1 MASMRCPILIIGNGA
16 ASLQEWMFCL
26 HQDLF
31 NIRKDGPLMD
41 ILRVPTDLS
50 WCMPPSQFH
59 QVLPEEIA
67 YEIKTADTE
76 IELLFQP
83 VNLGMDS
90 QFTSDRKSFLRLK
103 NIIKGARAWVWCL
116 SVEEL
121 FLESVMSWRC
131 CHKPK
136 DKNGYQFSEF
146 MWLDRLQQLI
156 WAAHFS
162 YDGPIGPQMITWGQ
176 WELLDAQADPRT
188 LIRAC
193 FPLFY
198 DQLIQKSGGQEIDVL
213 ALPTP
218 NDSGTGSSIQPT
230 CAISKQKG
238 ILNSVINMVVQ

>member
-1 MASMRCPILIIGNGA
+1 MTSTRCPILIIGNGA
-16 ASLQEWMFCL
+16 ASLQEWMFYL

-31 NIRKDGPLMD
+31 NIRKDGPLID
-41 ILRVPTDLS
+41 ILRIPTDLS
-50 WCMPPSQFH
+50 WCMSPYQSDH
-59 QVLPEEIA
+59 ALPEEIA

-83 VNLGMDS
+83 VNFGMDS

-103 NIIKGARAWVWCL
+103 NMIKRARAWVWCL

-121 FLESVMSWRC
+121 LLEGVMSWRC

-146 MWLDRLQQLI
+146 MWLDRLQQLT

-162 YDGPIGPQMITWGQ
+162 YDGRIGPQMITWSK
-176 WELLDAQADPRT
+176 WDLLDVRADPRK
-188 LIRAC
+188 LIRAY
-193 FPLFY
+193 FPLFFN
-198 DQLIQKSGGQEIDVL
+198 QLIQKSGGQEIDVL
-213 ALPTP
+213 ALSTP
-218 NDSGTGSSIQPT
+218 NDSGTGSSIQPKG
-230 CAISKQKG
+230 AIAKQKG